1 MPDKIRILACDGG
14 GIRGLLTAIWIRR
27 LQSVRPDLLERVQLF
42 AGTSTGGII
51 ALALAKGLAIDDI
64 VELYARNGAAI
75 FQRDWRHWLGLTGAK
90 YRNHN
95 LRKQLQALFLDA
107 ELEDLRPVLIP
118 SFQLDN
124 HASPPERRW
133 KPKFW
138 TNMTPADRP
147 MPVWQVALY
156 TTAAPTYFPAV
167 DGYVDGG
174 LIANNPSLAALAEM
188 LRAGSLPASV
198 SLLSLGTGAAANWIS
213 DPTYNFG
220 KKDVG
225 TLVNMILGG
234 NEDAVAFECKQLLGE
249 RACRFDPV
257 LPVVRP
263 LQIDD
268 VERIPEIA
276 ALAESTDLQPVV
288 AWLGNYW

>member
-27 LQSVRPDLLERVQLF
+27 LQTVRPDLLERVRLF

-51 ALALAKGLAIDDI
+51 ALALAKGLPIADI
-64 VELYARNGAAI
+64 IELYTLKGAAI
-75 FQRDWRHWLGLTGAK
+75 FHRDWRRWFGLTGAK

-95 LRKQLQALFLDA
+95 LRKRLQACFRDA
-107 ELEDLRPVLIP
+107 ELQDLRPVLIP

-124 HASPPERRW
+124 HAVPPERHW

-138 TNMTPADRP
+138 TNMTPADGP

-174 LIANNPSLAALAEM
+174 LIANNPSLAALAET
-188 LRAGSLPASV
+188 LRAGSSLSSV
-198 SLLSLGTGAAANWIS
+198 SLLSLGTGATANWIQ

-220 KKDVG
+220 AKDVG
-225 TLVNMILGG
+225 TLVNMMLGG

-249 RACRFDPV
+249 RACRFNPV
-257 LPVVRP
+257 LPVVNP
-263 LQIDD
+263 LRIDD
-268 VERIPEIA
+268 VKRIPEIV